1 MNTVS
6 ATVAPEATPAPSV
19 APQTVTEEPE
29 AKNDAVVDIF
39 SAPAP
44 APAAQK
50 QEVTDMFNFTAD

>member
-1 MNTVS
+1 MSV
-6 ATVAPEATPAPSV
+6 APSV
-19 APQTVTEEPE
+19 ATEAPT

-44 APAAQK
+44 APALTATAQK